1 MDALALN
8 VRDLGREAYEPV
20 WRRMQAF
27 TDQRDASTI
36 DEVWLVE
43 HPPVFTLG
51 QAATRDHVLAPGDI
65 PLLQVDRGGQVTYHG
80 PGQAVIYP
88 LWDLK
93 RAKIGIR
100 TLVEWLEQS
109 VIDWLAAHD
118 VTAQRREKA
127 PGVYVDGQKIAS
139 LGLRVRRGCS
149 FHGMAVN
156 VDMSLEPF
164 SRINPCGFEGLEMTQ
179 TTALG
184 IPGDWRSAGFALIE
198 RLTALSGHTMEEQEG
213 ACA

>member
-1 MDALALN
+1 MDALALT

-27 TDQRDASTI
+27 TDQRDASTG
-36 DEVWLVE
+36 DELWLVE

-80 PGQAVIYP
+80 PGQAVLYP

-100 TLVEWLEQS
+100 TLVAWLEQS
-109 VIDWLAAHD
+109 VIDWLAEHH
-118 VTAQRREKA
+118 VTAERREKA
-127 PGVYVDGQKIAS
+127 PGVYVSGQKIAS

-156 VDMSLEPF
+156 VAMDLQPF

-179 TTALG
+179 SSALG
-184 IPGDWRSAGFALIE
+184 ISEDWRSAGMTLIQ
-198 RLTALSGHTMEEQEG
+198 RLADLSGHIINTKEG
-213 ACA
+213 ACV